1 MSAPAA
7 SRAASALDVATRPM
21 PAELQRCHSIAD
33 LRTLARRKLPKVM
46 FDYIDGGAEDEVTQA
61 RNSSDFRNY
70 SLVPRTLTDVSNVRL
85 GTSIQGVSSPLPL
98 LLSPTGGTRL
108 FHHEGELAV
117 SKVAEARQLIYSL
130 SSMATYNIET
140 IGAHTRSTKWF
151 QIYVWKDRGVV
162 REFIARCKAAG
173 YKALILT
180 VDVQTSGQ
188 RERDLRNGFTLP
200 PRFTA
205 ASLFNMALHPAW
217 WWHVLTTPKIT
228 LANVAGKAGAG
239 VNDATAMGQYAASQ
253 LDPSVSYDDL
263 AWMIAEWGGP
273 FLVKGLVAADDAKRA
288 VELGATGLMLSNHGG
303 RQLDHAISPIAALP
317 AVAEA
322 VQGKAELIIDGGV
335 RRGTDIIKALC
346 LGATACSIGRPYL
359 YGLAAGGAA
368 GVERALAILHSELH
382 RSMML
387 LGCDD
392 VAKLGSRY
400 LQRVSVA

>member
-1 MSAPAA
+1 
-7 SRAASALDVATRPM
+7 
-21 PAELQRCHSIAD
+21 
-33 LRTLARRKLPKVM
+33 M

-61 RNSSDFRNY
+61 RNSSDFQRY
-70 SLVPRTLTDVSNVRL
+70 ALMPRTLTDVSTVRL
-85 GTSIQGVSSPLPL
+85 ATTIQGVESPLPL

-117 SKVAEARQLIYSL
+117 SKAAEARNLIYAL
-130 SSMATYNIET
+130 SSMATHNIET
-140 IGAHTRSTKWF
+140 VAAHTQSTKWF

-173 YKALILT
+173 YQALILT

-200 PRFTA
+200 PRFTT
-205 ASLFNMALHPAW
+205 ASLFDMALHPAW

-239 VNDATAMGQYAASQ
+239 VNDATAMSQYAVRQ

-288 VELGATGLMLSNHGG
+288 VELGASGLMLSNHGG

-322 VQGKAELIIDGGV
+322 VEGKAELIIDGGV

-359 YGLAAGGAA
+359 YGLAAGGEA
-368 GVERALAILHSELH
+368 GVERALAILHSELQ

-392 VAKLGSRY
+392 VKKLGSRY
-400 LQRVSVA
+400 LQQVGAA